1 MQAQCFAREG
11 RVLALE
17 SGGERLLLGPRAC
30 FDAVAPQLLIQ
41 DEAAM
46 RMALEGFLRDSHAYS
61 RLASWVGTVE
71 GGGLFDS
78 WRYGADQAAPRV
90 AAMAQSGAIAGMIVP
105 LGQGDAPTPSP
116 AQDLGM
122 PAGPV
127 SSWSLEARFRYV
139 LTHMPAY
146 LSGEARQA
154 FAQLLEPAALATTVA
169 VLVVWAGSHAVGV
182 GFVADAALLGIGFA
196 LVGWAI
202 FDAIGALADFFH
214 QTLNAQS
221 TDDLDQAAQS
231 LARCVTT
238 IGVGALIALLTRG
251 AGRLMSRGGDAGGA
265 QQPGAGLTEHQTP
278 SNLRNDQ
285 SRLPASGPEV
295 PEGPQVNGKPEW
307 LQRMD
312 RGNAFNAERAPAY
325 PHNEVYINKP
335 SGSGYYRLD
344 SYHPAN
350 REIVS
355 RKFTQ
360 FSDISERT
368 AVGYINEVPAKY
380 PVGGT
385 IANVPSSGNLG
396 GQVLQG
402 QHVLEVPVQ
411 VRPVPQGV
419 IDAADQAGVLI
430 RDVNGRIY

>member
-46 RMALEGFLRDSHAYS
+46 RMALGGFLRDSHAHA

-78 WRYGADQAAPRV
+78 WRYGADQAGPRV

-105 LGQGDAPTPSP
+105 LAQGDAPTPPP
-116 AQDLGM
+116 ATVTGM

-182 GFVADAALLGIGFA
+182 GFIADAALLGIGFA

-202 FDAIGALADFFH
+202 FDAIGALAEFFH

-221 TDDLDQAAQS
+221 TDDLDKAAQS

-251 AGRLMSRGGDAGGA
+251 AGRLMSRGGNGGGG
-265 QQPGAGLTEHQTP
+265 QQSGASQSTSQTP
-278 SNLRNDQ
+278 SQ
-285 SRLPASGPEV
+285 STQSA
-295 PEGPQVNGKPEW
+295 
-307 LQRMD
+307 
-312 RGNAFNAERAPAY
+312 APATPRTQTV
-325 PHNEVYINKP
+325 PHALDQLPENIHSGQQGKHIQGHNNFTPGRSFLNEGVDPQDLLRGTRAGEFPVVGTGSRGQPVLDFGRDIGVDGT
-335 SGSGYYRLD
+335 SGLATRYGTIHSGKLGA
-344 SYHPAN
+344 HIVPAN
-350 REIVS
+350 PTV
-355 RKFTQ
+355 
-360 FSDISERT
+360 
-368 AVGYINEVPAKY
+368 Y
-380 PVGGT
+380 
-385 IANVPSSGNLG
+385 GN
-396 GQVLQG
+396 
-402 QHVLEVPVQ
+402 
-411 VRPVPQGV
+411 
-419 IDAADQAGVLI
+419 
-430 RDVNGRIY
+430 